1 MIGPGE
7 DEEGRGGDVKR
18 MGKRRKV
25 RLWVCRGNGERR
37 RERGEERGEERMMGG
52 VLMV

>member
-1 MIGPGE
+1 MIGRGE

-25 RLWVCRGNGERR
+25 RLWGMQG
-37 RERGEERGEERMMGG
+37 
-52 VLMV
+52 

>member
-1 MIGPGE
+1 VREWEREEMIGRGE

-25 RLWVCRGNGERR
+25 RLWGMQG
-37 RERGEERGEERMMGG
+37 
-52 VLMV
+52 